1 MVSFSELLS
10 TIRDGILEVLNALL
24 YIRSIVFTDSFL
36 FTLKLISSIISAVLF
51 AGIIWLV
58 MKTRVFG
65 LQVEQLSD
73 MMAMAQVDKK
83 RVLKAWKE
91 VQDRLGRGD
100 EANLRLAIIDAD
112 KLLDTV
118 LKRMGYVGDT
128 MADRLK
134 KITKAQLKSI
144 NELWTAH
151 KMRNHIVHSTDHTLS
166 RAEAIEVLEIY
177 EKVFREMNLI
187 D

>member
-1 MVSFSELLS
+1 MSLFLELLYV
-10 TIRDGILEVLNALL
+10 IRDGMLVVLNALL

-36 FTLKLISSIISAVLF
+36 FTLKLISSLISAALF

-58 MKTRVFG
+58 MKMRVFG
-65 LQVEQLSD
+65 VQVEQLGD
-73 MMAMAQVDKK
+73 MMTMAQVDRK

-134 KITKAQLKSI
+134 KITKAQLKNI
-144 NELWTAH
+144 NEVWTAH
-151 KMRNHIVHSTDHTLS
+151 KVRNNIVHSPDHSFS
-166 RAEAIEVLEIY
+166 RQEAVEVIEMY
-177 EKVFREMNLI
+177 ERAFREMNLI

>member
-1 MVSFSELLS
+1 MLLFSQLLY
-10 TIRDGILEVLNALL
+10 TIRDGILVVLNFLL
-24 YIRSIVFTDSFL
+24 YVRSIVFTDSFL
-36 FTLKLISSIISAVLF
+36 FTLKLISSFISAVLF

-58 MKTRVFG
+58 MKMRVFG
-65 LQVEQLSD
+65 LQAEQLSD
-73 MMAMAQVDKK
+73 MMAMAQVDRK

-91 VQDRLGRGD
+91 VRDRLEKGD

-134 KITKAQLKSI
+134 KITKAQLRSI
-144 NELWTAH
+144 NELWSAH
-151 KMRNHIVHSTDHTLS
+151 KVRNNIVHSPDHALS
-166 RAEAIEVLEIY
+166 YQEAVEVVGIY
-177 EKVFREMNLI
+177 ERVFREMNLI

>member
-1 MVSFSELLS
+1 MFV
-10 TIRDGILEVLNALL
+10 VLNALL

>member
-1 MVSFSELLS
+1 MLVVVN
-10 TIRDGILEVLNALL
+10 TLL

-36 FTLKLISSIISAVLF
+36 FTLKLISSIISAALF
-51 AGIIWLV
+51 VGIIWFV
-58 MKTRVFG
+58 MKMRVFTER
-65 LQVEQLSD
+65 VDQLSD

-83 RVLKAWKE
+83 RVLRAWRE
-91 VQDRLGRGD
+91 VQDRLARGD

-112 KLLDTV
+112 KLIDTV
-118 LKRMGYVGDT
+118 LKRTGYVGDT

-134 KITKAQLKSI
+134 KITKAQLSSI

-151 KMRNHIVHSTDHTLS
+151 KVRNNIVHSPDHTLS
-166 RAEAIEVLEIY
+166 RAEATEIIGIY